1 MVTNYADCG
10 KCNKKD
16 VCKYLDK
23 SRVVT
28 DQICDLAE
36 VQRYALG
43 DVENEDLIFDIRINC
58 RYFENCSID
67 LIKSDQE
74 VWKQT
79 NDKAAG
85 ELVEVEN
92 AENVMRMRLG
102 RMEKWR
108 D

>member
-1 MVTNYADCG
+1 MVINYADCG
-10 KCNKKD
+10 KCSKRN

-58 RYFENCSID
+58 RYFE
-67 LIKSDQE
+67 
-74 VWKQT
+74 T
-79 NDKAAG
+79 NGIGITKTKEFG
-85 ELVEVEN
+85 PIRV
-92 AENVMRMRLG
+92 
-102 RMEKWR
+102 K
-108 D
+108 

>member
-1 MVTNYADCG
+1 MVTNYADCR
-10 KCNKKD
+10 KCSKRN
-16 VCKYLDK
+16 VCKYLGK

-28 DQICDLAE
+28 DQICDLTE

-43 DVENEDLIFDIRINC
+43 AVDNEDLVFNISITC
-58 RYFENCSID
+58 RYFENCGID

-74 VWKQT
+74 AWKQT

-92 AENVMRMRLG
+92 AENVMRMRLD

>member
-1 MVTNYADCG
+1 MVTNYADCR
-10 KCNKKD
+10 KCSKRN

-28 DQICDLAE
+28 DQICDLNS
-36 VQRYALG
+36 VQKYALG
-43 DVENEDLIFDIRINC
+43 DVENEDLVFNISITC
-58 RYFENCSID
+58 RYFENCGID
-67 LIKSDQE
+67 LVKSNQE

-79 NDKAAG
+79 NDKTAG
-85 ELVEVEN
+85 ELEGVEN